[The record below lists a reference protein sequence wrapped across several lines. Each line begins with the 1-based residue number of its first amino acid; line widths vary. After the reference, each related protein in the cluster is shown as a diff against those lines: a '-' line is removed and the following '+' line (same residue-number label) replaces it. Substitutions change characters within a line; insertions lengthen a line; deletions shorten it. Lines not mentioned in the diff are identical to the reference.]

1 MKKNKNSKIKIIF
14 NLDTGKIIDENYF
27 DINTKLKDIFIYFE
41 NNFLY
46 QGYNLKK
53 EYKLFSKPIKANNT
67 LYDLISFENQQNN
80 SNNLL
85 TNKEIYIQ
93 VVQNINNNYNPNEN
107 DEIYNS
113 ILFPKL
119 NPFELIEYNPLKYE
133 IRYIKCSTQI
143 IDFCSLYKFS
153 KESAFCNGEK
163 DLYMSGGLYNGKSLN
178 YFWIINKKDFKVFK
192 KTMPMYKK
200 YHSMLYIPDNFI
212 LIAGGDSL
220 SSFIYD
226 IENKQFI
233 RWAYMNKKHFQPG
246 LILSGDYA
254 YSFSSLTDKKN
265 ENNFFERTDL
275 TSKNPKWEKIF
286 PIFDR
291 INFNDF
297 NSLFF
302 GVSKSEN
309 DDIIILGGEKNKNR
323 YKYNPIVN
331 KMFSSD
337 EKNLEISFWDK
348 SFYNINDKYK
358 IGIPLNFDKEHALY
372 LLNKKNENLK
382 KVICS
387 PKNNT
392 KDYYDVI
399 IYDTEFNEQK
409 GGGEGIII
417 IKNNEEN
424 LIEEKEI
431 IFSEDFSENND
442 KLNLNKKQSKK
453 TYLYLPNYIILE
465 QFIDRELNKEKEKE
479 NDIIKNEIY
488 FEKKDENEDTK
499 NRKNNKYYLY
509 IPNTIIDEQIINREV
524 IPLNKKENNNN
535 EIIYIESNFNEKI
548 NEDNYYKNILSK
560 KPLIKKEIFYI
571 TNSDLEEQ
579 IIQRDLLK
587 FHKKKK
593 NIELEQKNGEDNIN
607 NKLQEDLIIINYNN
621 ENEQNNLNSNNF
633 NKKIN
638 KLYLPLSSFDE
649 QILERK
655 VDINSNEPSI
665 NKKIYKIKLD
675 NNIDNID
682 DIEIMKEKEI
692 ISELNSE
699 INDKNNEDNKIIK
712 NKAKI
717 YIPLY
722 IIEEQ
727 IINREIKEN

>member
-1 MKKNKNSKIKIIF
+1 MRKNKNSKMKIVF
-14 NLDTGKIIDENYF
+14 KLDTGKNIDENYF

-41 NNFLY
+41 NNFSF
-46 QGYNLKK
+46 QGYKLKK
-53 EYKLFSKPIKANNT
+53 EYKLFSTKIKPNNT
-67 LYDLISFENQQNN
+67 LYYLIRLENKLNN
-80 SNNLL
+80 NNTLI
-85 TNKEIYIQ
+85 NKEIYIPVMQ
-93 VVQNINNNYNPNEN
+93 EINNENEN
-107 DEIYNS
+107 EEIYDT

-133 IRYIKCSTQI
+133 IRYIKLSSQI
-143 IDFCSLYKFS
+143 IDFCSIYKFS

-178 YFWIINKKDFKVFK
+178 YFWIINKKDYKIFK

-246 LILSGDYA
+246 LILSDDFA
-254 YSFSSLTDKKN
+254 YSFSSLSDKKN
-265 ENNFFERTDL
+265 DNNFFERTDL

-286 PIFDR
+286 PIFD
-291 INFNDF
+291 NGYLHDF

-302 GVSKSEN
+302 GVSKCDS
-309 DDIIILGGEKNKNR
+309 DDIILLGGEKNKNR

-331 KMFSSD
+331 KMFLC
-337 EKNLEISFWDK
+337 EQKNMEISFWDK
-348 SFYNINDKYK
+348 NFYNINDKYK

-392 KDYYDVI
+392 KDVYDVI
-399 IYDTEFNEQK
+399 IYDTEYNEK
-409 GGGEGIII
+409 KENEEGIIT
-417 IKNNEEN
+417 IKNNEDI
-424 LIEEKEI
+424 LLEEKEI
-431 IFSEDFSENND
+431 IISEDFNEKKD
-442 KLNLNKKQSKK
+442 ELKLHKKYSKK
-453 TYLYLPNYIILE
+453 NYFYLPNYIIVE
-465 QFIDRELNKEKEKE
+465 QFIDRELNNDNNNKE
-479 NDIIKNEIY
+479 NNLIINEIY
-488 FEKKDENEDTK
+488 FDKKDENEDNKKRTI
-499 NRKNNKYYLY
+499 NKYYLY

-524 IPLNKKENNNN
+524 IPLNNRYNNNN
-535 EIIYIESNFNEKI
+535 EIIYIESNFTEKI
-548 NEDNYYKNILSK
+548 NDKNISSK
-560 KPLIKKEIFYI
+560 KPVIKKEIFYI

-579 IIQRDLLK
+579 LIQRDLLK

-593 NIELEQKNGEDNIN
+593 NIELTQKNSEDNIN
-607 NKLQEDLIIINYNN
+607 NKLKEDLMVVNYNN
-621 ENEQNNLNSNNF
+621 EKEKNDLNINNYNR
-633 NKKIN
+633 KIN
-638 KLYLPLSSFDE
+638 RLYLPLSSFDE

-655 VDINSNEPSI
+655 VDINSNEPKI
-665 NKKIYKIKLD
+665 KKKIYKINLN
-675 NNIDNID
+675 NNIN
-682 DIEIMKEKEI
+682 DIGVVKEKEI
-692 ISELNSE
+692 INELNNE
-699 INDKNNEDNKIIK
+699 INNKNEENNKIIK

-727 IINREIKEN
+727 VISREIKEN

>member
-1 MKKNKNSKIKIIF
+1 MRKNKNSKIKIVF
-14 NLDTGKIIDENYF
+14 NLDTGKIIGENYF
-27 DINTKLKDIFIYFE
+27 DINTKLKDIFIYFD
-41 NNFLY
+41 NNFSN
-46 QGYNLKK
+46 QGYKLKK
-53 EYKLFSKPIKANNT
+53 DYKLFSTKIKPNHTI
-67 LYDLISFENQQNN
+67 YDLISIENKFNN
-80 SNNLL
+80 KNNILI
-85 TNKEIYIQ
+85 NKEIYIP
-93 VVQNINNNYNPNEN
+93 VIKDINNNNNEN
-107 DEIYNS
+107 EEIYDT

-133 IRYIKCSTQI
+133 IRYIKLSSQI
-143 IDFCSLYKFS
+143 IDFCNIYKFS

-163 DLYMSGGLYNGKSLN
+163 DLYMSGGLYNGKTLN
-178 YFWIINKKDFKVFK
+178 YFWIINKKDYKIFK
-192 KTMPMYKK
+192 KIMPMYKK

-246 LILSGDYA
+246 LILSGDFA
-254 YSFSSLTDKKN
+254 YSFSSLSDKKN

-286 PIFDR
+286 PIFD
-291 INFNDF
+291 NKYLNNF

-302 GVSKSEN
+302 GMAKCDG
-309 DDIIILGGEKNKNR
+309 DDIILLGGEKNENR
-323 YKYNPIVN
+323 YKYNTIVN
-331 KMFSSD
+331 KMFLSD

-348 SFYNINDKYK
+348 NFYNINDKYK
-358 IGIPLNFDKEHALY
+358 IGIPLNFDKEHAIY
-372 LLNKKNENLK
+372 LLNKKSEYLK
-382 KVICS
+382 KIICS

-392 KDYYDVI
+392 KDVYDVI
-399 IYDTEFNEQK
+399 IYDTEYNEK
-409 GGGEGIII
+409 KENEEGIIT
-417 IKNNEEN
+417 IKKNEET
-424 LIEEKEI
+424 LLEEKEI
-431 IFSEDFSENND
+431 IIIEDFNKKKDEL
-442 KLNLNKKQSKK
+442 KLNKTYSKK
-453 TYLYLPNYIILE
+453 KYFYLPNYIIVE
-465 QFIDRELNKEKEKE
+465 QFIDRELNNDNNTDKE
-479 NDIIKNEIY
+479 NNLIINEIY
-488 FEKKDENEDTK
+488 FEQKDVNDDIKK
-499 NRKNNKYYLY
+499 RKANKYYLY

-524 IPLNKKENNNN
+524 IPLNKGENNNN
-535 EIIYIESNFNEKI
+535 EIIHIESNFTEKI
-548 NEDNYYKNILSK
+548 NDENISPK

-579 IIQRDLLK
+579 LIQRDLLK

-593 NIELEQKNGEDNIN
+593 NIELTQKNSEDDIN
-607 NKLQEDLIIINYNN
+607 NKLKEDLIIINYNN
-621 ENEQNNLNSNNF
+621 EKEKNDLNINNY

-655 VDINSNEPSI
+655 VDINSNEPKI
-665 NKKIYKIKLD
+665 KKKIYKINLD
-675 NNIDNID
+675 NNINDID
-682 DIEIMKEKEI
+682 IMKEKEI
-692 ISELNSE
+692 INELNNE
-699 INDKNNEDNKIIK
+699 INDENKENNKIIK